1 MIPAIVASLAQHGCS
16 ITLQPPLTLKLS
28 GTAVPPK
35 LLQQAEL
42 EQPNML
48 NWLIYADTT
57 DIVPALLQGLGA
69 TYEDVRFVC
78 QQLQQYNR
86 YQQLQLLAQYRAVWQ
101 QAAAIIAVEHQKAGA
116 GIKAANTWLR
126 TLKYLSA

>member
-1 MIPAIVASLAQHGCS
+1 MIPAIVAALAQHGCS
-16 ITLQPPLTLKLS
+16 ITLQPPLTLKLF
-28 GTAVPPK
+28 GTAVPLA

-42 EQPNML
+42 EQPNIL
-48 NWLIYADTT
+48 NWLIYTDTT
-57 DIVPALLQGLGA
+57 DIVPSLLQGLGA
-69 TYEDVRFVC
+69 TYEDIRFVC
-78 QQLQQYNR
+78 QQLEQHNR

-126 TLKYLSA
+126 TLRT